1 VSIAAATSPIAV
13 RAASLSEQVSL
24 KPGRAKMILPIGD
37 DNTGRATTPF
47 VNYALIAANV
57 LVFVL
62 FQGLGSD
69 DNRFTYAWA
78 TVPAEISS
86 GRDIVTPDRTVT
98 VEPTRQRMR
107 IPGLQPTP
115 GSVYLTLLVSMFMHG
130 GWAHLGGNML
140 FLWIFGDNIED
151 RLGRLRYLLFYLIC
165 GVLASLAHVFATV
178 ALAHNSSEMLVPS
191 LGASGAISGVLGGY
205 VLLYPRNRVHVI
217 IFRIFTTVPAYV
229 ALGLWFLF
237 QFVSGLGM
245 LGGGA
250 QEGGVAYAAHVG
262 GFVAGLA
269 LVKLFAVGRAAPA
282 PTARARWGGY

>member
-1 VSIAAATSPIAV
+1 
-13 RAASLSEQVSL
+13 
-24 KPGRAKMILPIGD
+24 MILPIGD

-47 VNYALIAANV
+47 VNYVLIAANI

-62 FQGLGSD
+62 FQGMGSD
-69 DNRFTYAWA
+69 ESRFTYAWA
-78 TVPAEISS
+78 TVPAEIAS
-86 GRDIVTPDRTVT
+86 GRDIVTRDRV
-98 VEPTRQRMR
+98 VEVPPTNQRMR
-107 IPGLQPTP
+107 VPGLQPTP
-115 GSVYLTLLVSMFMHG
+115 VSVYLTLLVSMFMHG

-140 FLWIFGDNIED
+140 FLWIFGDNLED

-178 ALAHNSSEMLVPS
+178 ALAHDSSQTLVPS

-250 QEGGVAYAAHVG
+250 QEGGVAYAAHIG
-262 GFVAGLA
+262 GFIAGLA
-269 LVKLFAVGRAAPA
+269 LVKLFALGRPAGAP
-282 PTARARWGGY
+282 PTARARWGGGV